1 MIDKLLKKARQSLTT
16 PRLDLDAGDA
26 DGSVNRSYYAAY
38 YAAWAMFA
46 AQGIEKPK
54 THSGIISEF
63 SRRFVKDGPLDPA
76 LGVSL
81 SKLENLRCYADY
93 SLEDIGPD
101 KAAMALET
109 AETFVGTIE
118 KHLILPG
125 SSDNRT

>member
-1 MIDKLLKKARQSLTT
+1 MIDKLLKKARQSLRTA
-16 PRLDLDAGDA
+16 RLDLDAGDA

-46 AQGIEKPK
+46 AQSIEKPK
-54 THSGIISEF
+54 THSGMISEF
-63 SRRFVKDGPLDPA
+63 SRRFVRDGPLDPT
-76 LGVSL
+76 LGATL

-109 AETFVGTIE
+109 AEEFVNAIE
-118 KHLILPG
+118 MRLIPPG
-125 SSDNRT
+125 SF